1 MSHAVSTSRLAYNHP
16 WKSLNVWE
24 RKEQNNEA
32 YAREEEIE
40 REGGGALEYFD
51 CGYRA
56 QMFSCLPKE
65 NPTFNSQMHAKEKLR
80 SFAKLVYHPLH
91 NLVHPPA
98 QPTHSNTP
106 TPSEVYKT
114 FTQSKVGLWSVLT
127 NRGRFTRNTQPR
139 SGMMGNKQRSRNV
152 KAWIFLTSTFMLLD
166 KAGDLKL

>member
-1 MSHAVSTSRLAYNHP
+1 MEESKRLGEKGA
-16 WKSLNVWE
+16 KQRSICK
-24 RKEQNNEA
+24 RGGD
-32 YAREEEIE
+32 RE

-91 NLVHPPA
+91 NIVHPPA

-127 NRGRFTRNTQPR
+127 NRGRFTCNTQPR